1 MLSFGYSS
9 AMHSQS
15 SNSGAVGVDDVAQ
28 MLGTALSVNHR
39 ITMDRL
45 GIIWYIGPLNGI
57 MRHQYIP
64 LLVTTN

>member
-1 MLSFGYSS
+1 
-9 AMHSQS
+9 MHSQS

-45 GIIWYIGPLNGI
+45 GIIWYIDP
-57 MRHQYIP
+57 
-64 LLVTTN
+64 